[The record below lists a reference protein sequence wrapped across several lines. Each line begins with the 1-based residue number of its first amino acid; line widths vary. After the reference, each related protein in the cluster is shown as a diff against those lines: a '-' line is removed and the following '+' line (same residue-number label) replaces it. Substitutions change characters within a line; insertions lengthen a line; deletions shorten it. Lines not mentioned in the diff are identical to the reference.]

1 MSQYKPLFNQ
11 RSDDDEFGSGA
22 GGSGPALPIPGG
34 PAFTR
39 GNVSR
44 TGAAEYTLY
53 KRRWLVVA
61 VLAFVNISSA
71 LTWITFAPI
80 ANYAAVYLN
89 TTDANVN
96 WLSTIYMV
104 TTPFGFVAV
113 WLLDSYG
120 LAPVIILGACCNT
133 VGIVIRY
140 VSVFSFFSNYRYLV
154 VMVGQGL
161 ASLAQPC
168 FLFTP
173 TKVAA
178 VWFPEGQRTTA
189 NTVGSTSNPLGILIG
204 MLLSSMLVKEPDDLK
219 FLLLVY
225 MIPGIVSGVLAVVV
239 MCYCKNAPPTPP
251 SASAASHHS
260 SFFSGLKQ
268 IIRIKAFW
276 VLFIVFGAGLAV
288 FNSIITIIE
297 EVLCPVGY
305 SDNFSGVCGAV
316 LIGSG
321 IVGAFVSGLYVD
333 RTKKFALVAK
343 VSFSLC
349 AVCIVALSVITRY
362 PNIPA
367 AIVGVCAVVGFFGF
381 AQFPVSLE
389 LGVEATYP
397 VSEGTSAGFLIMS
410 GQVQGF
416 LLMLAAEWLAR
427 PLTSQEQLSN
437 SCKVP
442 HTVPSATVASMF
454 LDDSG
459 IMEDLY
465 VGDAVSQDMTV
476 TMLFFA
482 GYASLAAIIYV
493 LGFHTRYKRLR
504 SEHCNAA
511 DAILN
516 FSRHHSGSNTQN
528 VIY

>member
-1 MSQYKPLFNQ
+1 MPQYRPLFSQ
-11 RSDDDEFGSGA
+11 RDDDDFGSGV
-22 GGSGPALPIPGG
+22 SGPPPIPGG
-34 PAFTR
+34 PAFSS
-39 GNVSR
+39 GEVSR
-44 TGAAEYTLY
+44 TGTAEYTLY

-61 VLAFVNISSA
+61 VLALLNISSA
-71 LTWITFAPI
+71 LTWISFAPI

-89 TTDANVN
+89 TTDANIN
-96 WLSTIYMV
+96 WLSTVYMV
-104 TTPFGFVAV
+104 TTPFGFIAV
-113 WLLDSYG
+113 WILDTYG

-133 VGIVIRY
+133 LGLVIRY
-140 VSVFSFFSNYRYLV
+140 LSVFSFFSSHRYLV
-154 VMVGQGL
+154 VMVGQGV

-178 VWFPEGQRTTA
+178 LWFPEGQRTTA

-204 MLLSSMLVKEPDDLK
+204 LLLSSMLVTEPHDLES
-219 FLLLVY
+219 LLMVY
-225 MIPGIVSGVLAVVV
+225 MIPGVVTGVLAIVV
-239 MCYCKNAPPTPP
+239 MCYCKNAPPSPP
-251 SASAASHHS
+251 SASAASHHA

-288 FNSIITIIE
+288 FNCIISIIE
-297 EVLCPVGY
+297 EVLCPLGY
-305 SDNFSGVCGAV
+305 SDDFSGICGAV
-316 LIGSG
+316 LIASG
-321 IVGAFVSGLYVD
+321 ILGAFVSGLYVD

-343 VSFSLC
+343 VSFALC
-349 AVCIVALSVITRY
+349 AVCIVALSVVTRY

-367 AIVGVCAVVGFFGF
+367 AIIAVCGVLGFFGF

-427 PLTSQEQLSN
+427 PLTSQEQLLN
-437 SCKVP
+437 SCKVAP
-442 HTVPSATVASMF
+442 TVPSVTTASLF
-454 LDDSG
+454 QDG
-459 IMEDLY
+459 VEDIENLL

-476 TMLFFA
+476 TMMFFG
-482 GYASLAAIIYV
+482 GYATLAAILFI

-504 SEHCNAA
+504 AEHCNAA

-516 FSRHHSGSNTQN
+516 FSRQNSNNRQN